1 MKRRSFVFGT
11 AAMAV
16 PLPGVTAVVA
26 RLIDGISHAGN
37 ETGDC
42 PAPAWGESGAPTT
55 YLTFDE
61 VEQTSHEVT
70 YEEVADVF
78 GGPMSKHPVVSVKAH
93 PEIVWI
99 RPDMG
104 IGTIANPFA
113 FGVGDPARRV
123 RWREVKRSLMK
134 GYLPIVV
141 SRWQDG
147 PVLFEQLAFAT
158 LLEDLKVRT
167 GHEKQVAIVRMA
179 IANTDP
185 SEDQHAV
192 LWAFVPATVAAKGI
206 LPPPKDEPNGFTYDD
221 FDVIGSL
228 PSVSEIRIATTDEI
242 IRDGQV
248 MLGIHREDAGI
259 KTTVYTK
266 AFKFETDLRPGQ
278 RKNVYLEVSTNKKGF
293 SNPEVEKL
301 RKLDFFST
309 LDRRVL
315 DLETILAQGTKI
327 CVPEDVVNNIYK
339 AQILHS
345 QSQMVQAAERDYYM
359 PVYGYLGVWVW
370 DIMKTLVPLDAMGY
384 REDVAKSLEY
394 FLRIQGRYPPHGQ
407 IRTSEGA
414 FSGTGVFEES
424 GWEKDDESTIYGL
437 LAKLQAGKE
446 RHFPAWMNWTGAVLY
461 AFGEH
466 YFYTND
472 RDWLQRVAPALVRGC
487 NWIINERQATKQ
499 KDAQGQKVL
508 HYGLLPAGQAYD
520 AKYDNPTYYPC
531 WTDGYSYQG
540 LERAAEALVEI
551 GHPEAQRLLKEAAN
565 YREDVLEV
573 MRRTRQ
579 TDPNLPPYP
588 ERLYQPPGW
597 ADFATGAL
605 AFVDTG
611 FLGPHDPAF
620 TQLEEYMK
628 KNFNR
633 GVLGL
638 TGRLRADEDKH
649 APNCYYIGY
658 SEDIWQRAWMLR
670 GEVEKALLA
679 FYSMLAFGADKDTL
693 CPVER
698 FDLYD
703 PRYAPFSMHAEGCS
717 RICGIIRKGLL
728 MEESRVLYLLAGA
741 PRRWLEDGK
750 TIELRDALTYFGKFD
765 LSITSQAQCDRIQA
779 DLALHKSRPE
789 RLKRVRLRLP
799 HPTKRSMK
807 VVTVNS
813 KTWASF
819 NPEEEVIELKPDENR
834 YQIVVQ
840 Y

>member
-1 MKRRSFVFGT
+1 
-11 AAMAV
+11 
-16 PLPGVTAVVA
+16 
-26 RLIDGISHAGN
+26 
-37 ETGDC
+37 
-42 PAPAWGESGAPTT
+42 
-55 YLTFDE
+55 
-61 VEQTSHEVT
+61 
-70 YEEVADVF
+70 
-78 GGPMSKHPVVSVKAH
+78 
-93 PEIVWI
+93 
-99 RPDMG
+99 
-104 IGTIANPFA
+104 
-113 FGVGDPARRV
+113 
-123 RWREVKRSLMK
+123 MK

-147 PVLFEQLAFAT
+147 PVLFEQLAFST
-158 LLEDLKVRT
+158 LLEDLNVRT
-167 GHEKQVAIVRMA
+167 GHEKQVAIVRMG
-179 IANTDP
+179 IVNTDP

-192 LWAFVPATVAAKGI
+192 LWAFVPATIAAKGI
-206 LPPPKDEPNGFTYDD
+206 LPPSKDQPTVFTYDD

-228 PSVSEIRIATTDEI
+228 PSLSKIPIATPDEI

-248 MLGIHREDAGI
+248 MLGIHQEDAGI
-259 KTTVYTK
+259 KTTVYAK

-278 RKNVYLEVSTNKKGF
+278 RNNVYFEVSTNKKGF
-293 SNPEVEKL
+293 SNPEIEKL

-315 DLETILAQGTKI
+315 DLEAILERGTKI
-327 CVPEDVVNNIYK
+327 RVPEDVVNNIYK

-345 QSQMVQAAERDYYM
+345 QSQMVQAADRNYYM

-384 REDVAKSLEY
+384 HEDVTKSLDY

-407 IRTSEGA
+407 IKTSEGA
-414 FSGTGVFEES
+414 FGGTGAFEES

-446 RHFPAWMNWTGAVLY
+446 GAFPAWMNWTGAVLY

-472 RDWLQRVAPALVRGC
+472 RDWLLSVAPPLVRGC
-487 NWIINERQATKQ
+487 NWIINEREATKQ
-499 KDAQGQKVL
+499 KDPQDQKVL

-520 AKYDNPTYYPC
+520 TKYDKPTHYLC
-531 WTDGYSYQG
+531 WTDAYSYQG
-540 LERAAEALVEI
+540 LERAAEALAEI

-565 YREDVLEV
+565 YREDILEV

-579 TDPNLPPYP
+579 TGPSQPPYP
-588 ERLYQPPGW
+588 ERLYRPPDW
-597 ADFATGAL
+597 ADFATGPLAL
-605 AFVDTG
+605 VDTG

-620 TQLEEYMK
+620 AQLETYMK
-628 KNFNR
+628 NSFNR
-633 GVLGL
+633 GILGL
-638 TGRLRADEDKH
+638 TGGLRKDGDSH
-649 APNCYYIGY
+649 APNAYYVDY
-658 SEDIWQRAWMLR
+658 SEDVWQRAWMLR
-670 GEVEKALLA
+670 GEIEKALLA
-679 FYSMLAFGADKDTL
+679 FYSILAFGVDKDTL

-703 PRYAPFSMHAEGCS
+703 QRYAPFCMQAEGCS
-717 RICGIIRKGLL
+717 RICGMIRQGLV

-750 TIELRDALTYFGKFD
+750 IIELRDCLSYFGKFD
-765 LSITSQAQCDRIQA
+765 LTISSQVQRNRIEA

-789 RLKRVRLRLP
+789 RLERVRLRLS
-799 HPTKRSMK
+799 HPMKRRMK

-813 KTWASF
+813 KAWARF
-819 NPEEEVIELKPDENR
+819 NPEEEVIELKPGENR

>member
-1 MKRRSFVFGT
+1 MKRRSFIFGT

-16 PLPGVTAVVA
+16 PLLRRTPVVGRGVDA
-26 RLIDGISHAGN
+26 ISHARN
-37 ETGDC
+37 EPGESLV
-42 PAPAWGESGAPTT
+42 PASGESGAARAD
-55 YLTFDE
+55 LTFDE
-61 VEQTSHEVT
+61 VERTGHEVT

-93 PEIVWI
+93 PEIVWV

-104 IGTIANPFA
+104 IGTVANPFA

-147 PVLFEQLAFAT
+147 PVMYEQMAFAA
-158 LLEDLKVRT
+158 LIEDLKVTT

-179 IANTDP
+179 IVNTDP

-192 LWAFVPATVAAKGI
+192 LWAFVPATVAAKGLI
-206 LPPPKDEPNGFTYDD
+206 PNGNTYDD
-221 FDVIGSL
+221 FDVVGAL
-228 PSVSEIRIATTDEI
+228 PSVSGMPIAPPDEI
-242 IRDGQV
+242 IRDSQSL
-248 MLGIHREDAGI
+248 LGIHREDAGI
-259 KTTVYTK
+259 RTTVYTSS
-266 AFKFETDLRPGQ
+266 FKFETDLRPGQ
-278 RKNVYLEVSTNKKGF
+278 RKNVYLEVSTHKHGF
-293 SNPEVEKL
+293 SNFEVEKL
-301 RKLDFFST
+301 RKLDFYSS

-315 DLETILAQGTKI
+315 DLETIFARGTKI
-327 CVPEDVVNNIYK
+327 RVPESAVNNIYK

-345 QSQMVQAAERDYYM
+345 QSQLVQAADRDYYM
-359 PVYGYLGVWVW
+359 PVYGFLGVWVW

-394 FLRIQGRYPPHGQ
+394 LLRIQGRYPPHGQ
-407 IRTSEGA
+407 IKSSEGA
-414 FSGTGVFEES
+414 FSGTGTFEES

-437 LAKLQAGKE
+437 LAKSQAGKE
-446 RHFPAWMNWTGAVLY
+446 SNFPAWMNWTGAVLY

-472 RDWLQRVAPALVRGC
+472 RPWLQNAAPALVRGC

-499 KDAQGQKVL
+499 RDTQGQKVL

-520 AKYDNPTYYPC
+520 QNFKNPTYYPC
-531 WTDGYSYQG
+531 WTDSYSCHG
-540 LERAAEALVEI
+540 LERAAEALAEI
-551 GHPEAQRLLKEAAN
+551 GHPEAPRLLQEAAN
-565 YREDVLEV
+565 YREDILEV

-579 TDPNLPPYP
+579 TDPSLPPYP
-588 ERLYQPPGW
+588 ERLGRPPGW

-620 TQLEEYMK
+620 GQLEAYMK

-638 TGRLRADEDKH
+638 TGALRGDEDKH
-649 APNCYYIGY
+649 APNSYYVSY
-658 SEDIWQRAWMLR
+658 SEDIWHRAWMLR

-679 FYSMLAFGADKDTL
+679 FYSMLAFGVDKETL

-703 PRYAPFSMHAEGCS
+703 QRYTPFFMHAEGCS
-717 RICGIIRKGLL
+717 RIGAIIRQGLL
-728 MEESRVLYLLAGA
+728 MEQSQVLYLLAGA

-750 TIELRDALTYFGKFD
+750 AIELQDGITYFGRVD
-765 LSITSQAQCDRIQA
+765 LTISSQVLENKIQV
-779 DLALHKSRPE
+779 DLALHKPRPE
-789 RLKRVRLRLP
+789 RLESVRLRLP
-799 HPTKRSMK
+799 HPRKQSMK
-807 VVTVNS
+807 AVVLNGQS
-813 KTWASF
+813 WASF
-819 NPEEEVIELKPDENR
+819 NPEQEVIELKPDQNR
-834 YQIVVQ
+834 YQIVAQ